1 MKSRHGRLFGF
12 AVIAMAAIFTLTG
25 CQTED
30 DSPPANPGPKPPA
43 ASELPA
49 LPAGATAVGTDTE
62 ATALLTALKDGGVSN
77 SIRNAVWNVIDE
89 NAADEDDYN
98 IADKTGSGVKVIS
111 ASGLSTQTGDLD
123 FDSATITKGQTY
135 KSSYKNNWKAALTAD
150 KTSGEATVLKDS
162 VLESKDESSMDIT
175 VTAAGN
181 PSTAKISGSLS
192 GIEQYAFGLTVTG
205 GGKAAKIVLEA
216 KYSASTQVSDKT
228 QEQAQNMTPVK
239 AYSGSLTV
247 YGANDAEVYK
257 LPITNA
263 ATYDQALGYFDLGN
277 N

>member
-49 LPAGATAVGTDTE
+49 LPAGATAVGTVAD
-62 ATALLTALKDGGVSN
+62 ATTLLTALKDSGIGN
-77 SIRNAVWNVIDE
+77 SIRNEVEGVIYN
-89 NAADEDDYN
+89 NAANQDDYT
-98 IADKTGSGVKVIS
+98 IADKTGDGVKVIS
-111 ASGLSTQTGDLD
+111 ASGLYKAEGDID
-123 FDSATITKGQTY
+123 FDNPPFTKGQKW

-175 VTAAGN
+175 VTAAGDQ
-181 PSTAKISGSLS
+181 STAKISGSAS
-192 GIEQYAFGLTVTG
+192 GIVQYAFGLTVTS

-216 KYSASTQVSDKT
+216 KNSGSTQLSNVLLSETKN
-228 QEQAQNMTPVK
+228 QTPAE

-247 YGANDAEVYK
+247 YGADNNAPVYK
-257 LPITNA
+257 LSITDA
-263 ATYDQALGYFDLGN
+263 ATYGQALGYFGLK
-277 N
+277 

>member
-25 CQTED
+25 CQTEEE
-30 DSPPANPGPKPPA
+30 SAPPANPGPKPPA

-49 LPAGATAVGTDTE
+49 LPAGATAVGTVAD
-62 ATALLTALKDGGVSN
+62 ATTLLTALKDSGIGN
-77 SIRNAVWNVIDE
+77 SIRNEVEGVIYN
-89 NAADEDDYN
+89 NAANQDDYT
-98 IADKTGSGVKVIS
+98 IADKTGDGVKVIS
-111 ASGLSTQTGDLD
+111 ASGLYKAEGDID
-123 FDSATITKGQTY
+123 FDNPPFTKGQKW

-175 VTAAGN
+175 VTAAGDQ
-181 PSTAKISGSLS
+181 STAKISGSAS
-192 GIEQYAFGLTVTG
+192 GIVQYAFGLTVTS

-216 KYSASTQVSDKT
+216 KNSGSTQLSNVLLSET
-228 QEQAQNMTPVK
+228 QNQTPAE

-247 YGANDAEVYK
+247 YGADNNAPVYK
-257 LPITNA
+257 LSITDA
-263 ATYDQALGYFDLGN
+263 ATYGQALGYFGLK
-277 N
+277 